1 MSNQVP
7 ADAVT
12 SGQHQHE
19 LDAVQLRFLG
29 KHSAPGNSPTLWDTG
44 RGHLVIRGFKRL
56 SPDVK
61 AQVGDDPEGE
71 AVIWVPWELMR
82 YLPKEHDAIP
92 SPHPPD
98 VAAA

>member
-12 SGQHQHE
+12 SGQHQPE
-19 LDAVQLRFLG
+19 LGAVQLRFLG

-44 RGHLVIRGFKRL
+44 RGQYVIRGFTQL
-56 SPDVK
+56 GPDAQ
-61 AQVGDDPEGE
+61 AQVGDNPEGE
-71 AVIWVPWELMR
+71 TVIWVPQELMR
-82 YLPKEHDAIP
+82 YLPKEHDASP

-98 VAAA
+98 AAV

>member
-1 MSNQVP
+1 MSDQVP

-19 LDAVQLRFLG
+19 LGAVKLRFLG
-29 KHSAPGNSPTLWDTG
+29 KHSSPGNSPTLWDTG
-44 RGHLVIRGFKRL
+44 RGQYVIRGFTQL
-56 SPDVK
+56 GAAAK

-71 AVIWVPWELMR
+71 MVIWVPQELMR
-82 YLPKEHDAIP
+82 CLPKEHDASP

-98 VAAA
+98 VAA